1 MKFYFKYHLN
11 MESVRVSCEN
21 PRENTATKVENEMQK
36 MGRLQQFFQ
45 QDTLTFITCHEC
57 SLRCAFSLLASTLV
71 AFVDIYAMFFLAIVR
86 AADTL

>member
-1 MKFYFKYHLN
+1 

-57 SLRCAFSLLASTLV
+57 SLRCAFSLLASTLA